1 MTAWQLLKR
10 LLQNGRGQL
19 ATLIV
24 FDALVAWAAVAL
36 LPSNYVMV
44 AVAPA
49 VVVNALL
56 ISRWNGSQR

>member
-1 MTAWQLLKR
+1 MAARQR
-10 LLQNGRGQL
+10 LFQNGRGQL
-19 ATLIV
+19 ATLII
-24 FDALVAWAAVAL
+24 FDVRVAWVAVAL
-36 LPSNYVMV
+36 LPPGYLMV